1 MNPDYDKLLDD
12 NLKYAP
18 DSFRNDEVRVRDEA
32 INIGADGFEKA
43 ELARQALLKKYEEL
57 RKLTKAGE
65 KDLETLTPIVYR
77 GEESY
82 TEYPYVEEDGKISYR
97 RR

>member
-1 MNPDYDKLLDD
+1 MNPDCDKLLDD
-12 NLKYAP
+12 NIKYAP

-32 INIGADGFEKA
+32 INKGTDGFEKA

-57 RKLTKAGE
+57 GKLTKAGE
-65 KDLETLTPIVYR
+65 ADLETLSPVEYR

-82 TEYPYVEEDGKISYR
+82 TEYPYVKEDGKVSYR